1 MTHGGGGRALWRDS
15 RCGILTVQ
23 EAVVLEAAATEERVE
38 AVHQLGA
45 ALGPSALAVDVRRAV
60 RRRLLSAA

>member
-1 MTHGGGGRALWRDS
+1 M
-15 RCGILTVQ
+15 Q

>member
-1 MTHGGGGRALWRDS
+1 M
-15 RCGILTVQ
+15 Q

-45 ALGPSALAVDVRRAV
+45 ALGPSALAVDVGRAV
-60 RRRLLSAA
+60 WRRLLGAA